1 MPPQI
6 IVIRSALHRENLV
19 AKRLL
24 EEVMHLVDQVVSHIR
39 GTPTC
44 SRIFQQLCVVNHV
57 LITFPTT

>member
-1 MPPQI
+1 MAPQI

-24 EEVMHLVDQVVSHIR
+24 DEVMHVVDQVVNHIR
-39 GTPTC
+39 GTPKC
-44 SRIFQQLCVVNHV
+44 SQIFQQLCVVNHV